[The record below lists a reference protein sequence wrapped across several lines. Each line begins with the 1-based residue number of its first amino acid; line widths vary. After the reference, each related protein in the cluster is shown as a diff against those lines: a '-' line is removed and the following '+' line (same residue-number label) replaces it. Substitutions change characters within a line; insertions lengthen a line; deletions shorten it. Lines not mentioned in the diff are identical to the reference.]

1 MVLQLRA
8 VQFNTFLISAI
19 QLIVCSAIHLL
30 KIRRLSITG
39 RAQRIVLNSNI
50 SQHIFNSQV
59 SFVTRTELTTSA
71 VLGIESAWLIDAMVF
86 SLVRPAWA
94 RLIAILTSIVMF
106 SSRGPAK
113 QPHSQ
118 VICAIHLICAIWVVD
133 ADSTLVRQPAEN
145 AWNIFLYQQVLV
157 IIFAF
162 LNSYLAI
169 YANSPQDLLMCS
181 DGFGALDIPIP
192 GVVDVRNF

>member
-86 SLVRPAWA
+86 SLVRPA
-94 RLIAILTSIVMF
+94 
-106 SSRGPAK
+106 
-113 QPHSQ
+113 
-118 VICAIHLICAIWVVD
+118 
-133 ADSTLVRQPAEN
+133 
-145 AWNIFLYQQVLV
+145 
-157 IIFAF
+157 
-162 LNSYLAI
+162 
-169 YANSPQDLLMCS
+169 
-181 DGFGALDIPIP
+181 
-192 GVVDVRNF
+192 